1 MGELSDYA
9 NEGRDYIILNDGESF
24 TGTYTKYSTGIYDRG
39 SGKGK
44 KYISYHFNIN
54 GQEKTFSSASKR
66 LSGKMSNIPYG
77 TELKFMKFGKGTET
91 IYEVEAIKKPDM
103 DYLQEINEKNAQKVQ
118 EQKDTQE
125 VTDSWDEA

>member
-44 KYISYHFNIN
+44 KYISLDIVFFRGVFAFLKLSYVWN
-54 GQEKTFSSASKR
+54 FSNHPHSLAVY
-66 LSGKMSNIPYG
+66 P
-77 TELKFMKFGKGTET
+77 LKG
-91 IYEVEAIKKPDM
+91 I
-103 DYLQEINEKNAQKVQ
+103 L
-118 EQKDTQE
+118 
-125 VTDSWDEA
+125 